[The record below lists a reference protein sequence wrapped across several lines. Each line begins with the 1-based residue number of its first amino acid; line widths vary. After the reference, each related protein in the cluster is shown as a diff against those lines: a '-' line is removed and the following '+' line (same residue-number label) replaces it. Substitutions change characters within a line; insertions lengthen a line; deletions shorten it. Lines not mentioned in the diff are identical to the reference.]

1 MEGPFLYIATEIHFA
16 YRGECGEAGCESQ
29 RRFAKTA
36 SSLAFG
42 PHLLT
47 TLLRDFT
54 FTLLPTGVFVN
65 FFRWQILN
73 FHHLPRISEKVI
85 FFHQRYLL

>member
-16 YRGECGEAGCESQ
+16 YRGEWVRLTGCESQ
-29 RRFAKTA
+29 RRFARTA
-36 SSLAFG
+36 SSLAFD

-47 TLLRDFT
+47 TPLREFT
-54 FTLLPTGVFVN
+54 FTLLPTGVFV
-65 FFRWQILN
+65 N